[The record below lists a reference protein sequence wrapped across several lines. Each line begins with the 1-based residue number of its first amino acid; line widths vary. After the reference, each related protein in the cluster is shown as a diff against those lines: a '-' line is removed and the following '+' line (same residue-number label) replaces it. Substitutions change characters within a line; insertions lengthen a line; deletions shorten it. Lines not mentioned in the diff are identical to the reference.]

1 MSKKAQIGMD
11 PDIPP
16 FPFMAMII
24 PVHLHFVLR
33 LINFSLSGSDKLI
46 NNPVSS
52 MLPHRWHFD
61 LAGTTSL
68 APSTTPPTTTG
79 PLMKWPSSL

>member
-11 PDIPP
+11 TDIPP

-33 LINFSLSGSDKLI
+33 LLG
-46 NNPVSS
+46 
-52 MLPHRWHFD
+52 
-61 LAGTTSL
+61 
-68 APSTTPPTTTG
+68 
-79 PLMKWPSSL
+79 